1 MLSYRRVD
9 EAIARIESAVAVG
22 VLVAMVLVASLQA
35 LFFNIAERNVGWA
48 QSMLESLDWADAFLQ
63 KGTLWLAFI
72 GASLATYHDKHIAI
86 DVLPRLVSPPV
97 RKVMQIVA
105 MAGAGA
111 VAFLLAKVFYDACLV
126 ADQSVPFEYEVLT
139 ARGPGHVC
147 DVSPAELGTA
157 TAPMLLCG
165 VRGAFSAIGVPITSG
180 GGAAQLITPL
190 MFLVIGVRLWA
201 RAVIAGF
208 TPPSE
213 EPASPPAKPSEPEG
227 SKSDDSEPE
236 SGKPKASESEDS
248 EPEASE
254 PDTDATSSADE
265 SAKSGK
271 KTDES

>member
-1 MLSYRRVD
+1 VLSYRRVD
-9 EAIARIESAVAVG
+9 EAIARVESAVAVG
-22 VLVAMVLVASLQA
+22 VLIAMVLVASLQA

-86 DVLPRLVSPPV
+86 DVLPRLVAPPV
-97 RKVMQIVA
+97 RRVMRIVA
-105 MAGAGA
+105 LTGAGA

-139 ARGPGHVC
+139 SRGPEHVC
-147 DVSPAELGTA
+147 DAAPEELGTA

-165 VRGAFSAIGVPITSG
+165 VRGAFAAIGVPITSG

-190 MFLVIGVRLWA
+190 MFLVIGSRLWA
-201 RAVIAGF
+201 RAVIAGL

-213 EPASPPAKPSEPEG
+213 MAPSEGSEPSPPESKAEESKAEESKPTTAETAG
-227 SKSDDSEPE
+227 
-236 SGKPKASESEDS
+236 ED
-248 EPEASE
+248 EA
-254 PDTDATSSADE
+254 AT
-265 SAKSGK
+265 SGK

>member
-9 EAIARIESAVAVG
+9 EAIARVESAVAVG

-86 DVLPRLVSPPV
+86 DVLPRLVAPPV
-97 RKVMQIVA
+97 RRVMQIVA
-105 MAGAGA
+105 LTGAGA

-139 ARGPGHVC
+139 SQGPEHVC
-147 DVSPAELGTA
+147 DAAPAELGTA

-165 VRGAFSAIGVPITSG
+165 VRSAFAAIGVPVTSG

-190 MFLVIGVRLWA
+190 MFVVIGMRLWA
-201 RAVIAGF
+201 RAVIAGL
-208 TPPSE
+208 TPPRDEAAIGALQPVASE
-213 EPASPPAKPSEPEG
+213 S
-227 SKSDDSEPE
+227 SEPE
-236 SGKPKASESEDS
+236 S
-248 EPEASE
+248 SE
-254 PDTDATSSADE
+254 PDPNKAESSKPESQPDAAAIQGDDDDGEDDGATSGKKADE
-265 SAKSGK
+265 S
-271 KTDES
+271 